1 MLIDFTRRL
10 YQLDYKES
18 KEYKLKKK
26 GESKVKK
33 YSLSGWKLR
42 KAGIYFKDSAGK
54 SLHNRTVKEL
64 KEIVSGL
71 ELTDTIPD
79 ILEKLTHLTEE
90 LNKYYKEV

>member
-18 KEYKLKKK
+18 KEYKLKRK

-33 YSLSGWKLR
+33 YSLSGWELR

-54 SLHNRTVKEL
+54 SLKLKARKEL
-64 KEIVSGL
+64 SEISEVLYQG
-71 ELTDTIPD
+71 EDVPD
-79 ILEKLTHLTEE
+79 ILEKLTKLTEE